1 MASTKVK
8 QSSGMRPLPRPEFVV
23 RVLQIMA
30 GITLVLVPVAIL
42 LVWMRL
48 YAVWNL
54 TQLEGVAL
62 TVVVA
67 VGGFLWAM
75 ALWGLSLQII
85 YSYTIAINA
94 RLAERRQQ
102 DREAPQPRQAEP
114 TAAPGGSREMVQLL
128 REIEENTLL
137 ADPDKARKR
146 ARVAEARRQQMQTE
160 IRQLIEATKWPEARQ
175 RIEDFRAEYPE
186 SDEVPALRKRLE
198 AAIKEHQELDVQTTS
213 EQIRSFMSLG
223 LWEKARQAARQL
235 VEKYP
240 THAEA
245 QKMENVVRLEE
256 EVSKK
261 EDRLRLYKEIEH
273 LVARKHYRDAK
284 RTAQMLL
291 ERYAESAEAAS
302 LRGQMDELV
311 RNADIETRR
320 EMESQITEF
329 IKLERHREAYD
340 AARTLVA
347 MYPDSPQAAAIKP
360 QLEAMKERAEEKR

>member
-8 QSSGMRPLPRPEFVV
+8 QSGMRPLPRPEFVV
-23 RVLQIMA
+23 RVLQILA
-30 GITLVLVPVAIL
+30 GIKLVLVPVAIL
-42 LVWMRL
+42 LVWLRL

-62 TVVVA
+62 TLAVVV
-67 VGGFLWAM
+67 GGVLGAIV
-75 ALWGLSLQII
+75 LWGLSLAII
-85 YSYTIAINA
+85 YQYTIAINA

-102 DREAPQPRQAEP
+102 DREAPQPRATESA
-114 TAAPGGSREMVQLL
+114 TTGGNREMVELL

-146 ARVAEARRQQMQTE
+146 ARVAEARRQQMQKE
-160 IRQLIEATKWPEARQ
+160 IRYLIEATKWPEARQ
-175 RIEDFRAEYPE
+175 RIEDFRAEYPD

-198 AAIKEHQELDVQTTS
+198 AAIKEHQELDVQTTC

-223 LWEKARQAARQL
+223 LWEKARQSARL
-235 VEKYP
+235 LAEKYP

-245 QKMENVVRLEE
+245 QKMENIVRLEE

-261 EDRLRLYKEIEH
+261 EDRLRLYREIEH

-284 RTAQMLL
+284 RTAQTLL

-320 EMESQITEF
+320 EMETQITEF
-329 IKLERHREAYD
+329 IKQERHREAYE
-340 AARTLVA
+340 AARMLVA
-347 MYPDSPQAAAIKP
+347 QYPDSPQAAALKP
-360 QLEAMKERAEEKR
+360 QLETLKERAEETR